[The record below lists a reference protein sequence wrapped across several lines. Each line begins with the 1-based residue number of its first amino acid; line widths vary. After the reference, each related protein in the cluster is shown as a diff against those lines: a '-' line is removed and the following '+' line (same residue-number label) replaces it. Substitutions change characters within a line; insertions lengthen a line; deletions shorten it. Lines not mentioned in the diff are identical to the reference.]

1 MSHQITSKVFLISF
15 FSNSAGGTPPS
26 KPPPGDA
33 QGVASTGLRPVDGA
47 ITCTVTSI
55 PPPFPKTLDPPLQ
68 SNASLAK
75 SEFFDI
81 LAVDG
86 QETPYTLL
94 SCAGST
100 QTQGRVAKGY
110 IIESLDGHTMLKF
123 PTLLECDQIPNDRN
137 EIPTPDVA
145 QHHTHLK
152 DIAKHIPPLDNYAN
166 ILLLLGRDIPEAHH
180 VLDQRIGMLGSPY
193 AHKLRLG
200 WIIIGEACLGK
211 THQPDIV
218 NVNKTRLLRDGRP

>member
-1 MSHQITSKVFLISF
+1 MVK
-15 FSNSAGGTPPS
+15 
-26 KPPPGDA
+26 KPH
-33 QGVASTGLRPVDGA
+33 
-47 ITCTVTSI
+47 
-55 PPPFPKTLDPPLQ
+55 
-68 SNASLAK
+68 
-75 SEFFDI
+75 
-81 LAVDG
+81 
-86 QETPYTLL
+86 TLL

-110 IIESLDGHTMLKF
+110 IVESLDGHTMLKL

-166 ILLLLGRDIPEAHH
+166 ILLLLGRDLPEAHH

-193 AHKLRLG
+193 AQKLRLG
-200 WIIIGEACLGK
+200 WVIIGEACLGK

-218 NVNKTRLLRDGRP
+218 NVNKTRRLRDGRPSCFPLCPNAVHVKVADTHDTGTDGEFGTTVFQTTKDDDKPGMSMEDKQFP